1 MDWVSVLTRSR
12 DFGEELVKPPLF
24 LPDLPSSHYHCLEGK
39 PFFYQFSWRHMVKKN
54 TPLFCKPVKRE
65 RERNWKKNPST
76 EATAG
81 RVELNDSN
89 TWPAGATVVL

>member
-1 MDWVSVLTRSR
+1 
-12 DFGEELVKPPLF
+12 
-24 LPDLPSSHYHCLEGK
+24 
-39 PFFYQFSWRHMVKKN
+39 MVKKN

-65 RERNWKKNPST
+65 REKLEKKPST